1 MYKNHL
7 IELKESEINMLSQH
21 LEEKEELE
29 RVKREEMGSQQD
41 IKGAKP
47 GAKDAKK
54 DAKAAP
60 KAPVKGGP
68 PPGEDKNRPQE
79 IEIEYPEIE
88 SNHNF
93 IIMEQDFMDFAKKQK
108 QTVTNSGKQSKSS
121 GGALA
126 TQSVEDKRAQRLKEL
141 LDEFQ
146 IIRSLPYS
154 VAVNMQLNKPKE
166 EVKVEVEAVVEDKP
180 QSVDPKKAPAKG
192 RKK

>member
-7 IELKESEINMLSQH
+7 IEFKESEINMLSQH

-68 PPGEDKNRPQE
+68 PPGEDKNRP
-79 IEIEYPEIE
+79 
-88 SNHNF
+88 
-93 IIMEQDFMDFAKKQK
+93 
-108 QTVTNSGKQSKSS
+108 
-121 GGALA
+121 
-126 TQSVEDKRAQRLKEL
+126 
-141 LDEFQ
+141 
-146 IIRSLPYS
+146 
-154 VAVNMQLNKPKE
+154 
-166 EVKVEVEAVVEDKP
+166 
-180 QSVDPKKAPAKG
+180 
-192 RKK
+192 